1 MHSPKAYGPPS
12 SEAVYADLST
22 AIAAIQ
28 KHTKCNRYVLFKR
41 DTKPARV
48 VFVCDQYNKSEY
60 MPKNAYIYKSKRR
73 LGSRSKKYNCRIK
86 VALRLN
92 KITK

>member
-48 VFVCDQYNKSEY
+48 VFVCDQYDKLESK
-60 MPKNAYIYKSKRR
+60 PKTLIFMNRKDA
-73 LGSRSKKYNCRIK
+73 
-86 VALRLN
+86 
-92 KITK
+92 